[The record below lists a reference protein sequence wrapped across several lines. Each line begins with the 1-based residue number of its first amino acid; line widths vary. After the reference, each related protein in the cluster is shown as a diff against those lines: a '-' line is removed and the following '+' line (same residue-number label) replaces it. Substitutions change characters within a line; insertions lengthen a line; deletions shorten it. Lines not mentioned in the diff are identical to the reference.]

1 MAEKRRKKRH
11 FKLVAPNTKP
21 ARPLK
26 ARLMHTLVAYAV
38 LFLLLTGFL
47 FVIQVIMGPKLQR
60 SALSQWTR
68 TTLIAADR
76 GEILDRSGK
85 VLATNGNVYK
95 VVVWPKNIPAGDRE
109 RTAAELS
116 KLLNLDY
123 ETVLRRCSSTQYQEI
138 VLKRQIDTAT
148 RDAVNSLKLGSGVGT
163 AADSKR
169 YYPMGSLFSQVLGF
183 TNVDNVGQAGLELSL
198 NEYLAGKD
206 GKRIAE
212 TDSSGNLLAY
222 GQTEY
227 IEPVNGLQVRLTCD
241 SIIESYL
248 ENRLREA
255 LEVNNAKRA
264 MGIVMD
270 CTNGAILAVS
280 SMPDYDPNDPPRSD
294 LEKLAELSRD
304 RIVTD
309 VYEPGST
316 FKIIT
321 LAAALDSGA
330 ASTGS
335 RFSCS
340 GGSIVNGETI
350 HCWKH
355 AGHGDQDLTQA
366 AENSCNC
373 AFLRLALN
381 MGKETFYDYIYAFGL
396 GKSTGS
402 GLIGEAS
409 GIVTHQKYVT
419 DNDLAR
425 IGFGQSI
432 AVTPIQLAAA
442 VSAAVNGGELYQPHI
457 VDTMLDADGNTIF
470 KAETAPVRR
479 VISEETSAVV
489 RKILQSVVDNGTG
502 RNCRI
507 EGYKVGG
514 KTGTAQKYD
523 AYGRVDQGKYIC
535 SFIGF
540 APADNPRFVCLI
552 AVDEPNVDQIFGSTV
567 AAPFVREVLEDV
579 LHYMNVRPT
588 EASDTVEVPDLFGLT
603 AEEAAGKLEELGLY
617 AVSQSDGVI
626 ISQVPAAGERV
637 PKGFQVLLYTGE
649 NGGDD
654 SEYGKEY
661 VTVPDL
667 KGYTPLQAYDA
678 LTALGLVMTSDD
690 EDPAGWVYI
699 QSVNPGIVVEKG
711 STIKVNFS
719 FYIPD
724 DN

>member
-26 ARLMHTLVAYAV
+26 ARLMHTLIAYAV
-38 LFLLLTGFL
+38 FFLLLTGFL
-47 FVIQVIMGPKLQR
+47 FVIQVILGPKLQR
-60 SALSQWTR
+60 SALGQWTR
-68 TTLIAADR
+68 TTVIAADR

-95 VVVWPKNIPAGDRE
+95 VVVWPKNIPESDRE

-116 KLLNLDY
+116 KLLGMDY
-123 ETVLRRCSSTQYQEI
+123 ETVLKRCSSTQYQEI
-138 VLKRQIDTAT
+138 VLKRQIDSAT
-148 RDAVNSLKLGSGVGT
+148 RDAVNALKLGSGVGT

-169 YYPMGSLFSQVLGF
+169 YYPMGTLFSQVLGF

-222 GQTEY
+222 GQTEL
-227 IEPVNGLQVRLTCD
+227 IDPVNGLQVRLTCD
-241 SIIESYL
+241 SIIEGYL
-248 ENRLREA
+248 ENALKEA

-270 CTNGAILAVS
+270 CTNGAILALS
-280 SMPDYDPNDPPRSD
+280 SQPDYDPNSPPRSD
-294 LEKLAELSRD
+294 LELLAELSRD

-330 ASTGS
+330 VTMNSH
-335 RFSCS
+335 FSCS

-355 AGHGDQDLTQA
+355 AGHGDQDLTNT

-373 AFLRLALN
+373 AFLNMALS

-432 AVTPIQLAAA
+432 AVTPIQLASA
-442 VSAAVNGGELYQPHI
+442 VCAAVNGGELFQPYI
-457 VDTMLDADGNTIF
+457 VDSMLDDSGNVIF

-479 VISEETSAVV
+479 VISEESSALV
-489 RKILQSVVDNGTG
+489 RKVLQSVVDNGTG
-502 RNCRI
+502 KNCRI

-523 AYGRVDQGKYIC
+523 EYGRVDQGKYIC

-552 AVDEPNVDQIFGSTV
+552 IVDEPDVDQIFGSTV
-567 AAPFVREVLEDV
+567 AAPFVKNVLEDL

-588 EASDTVEVPDLFGLT
+588 EASDTVDVPKLIGLT
-603 AEEAAGKLEELGLY
+603 TEEAAAKLEELGLY
-617 AVSQSDGVI
+617 AVCQSEGAVLA
-626 ISQVPAAGERV
+626 QVPAAGERV

-649 NGGDD
+649 NADD
-654 SEYGKEY
+654 TSEYGKEY
-661 VTVPDL
+661 VEMPDL

-678 LTALGLVMTSDD
+678 LTSLGLIMISDD
-690 EDPAGWVYI
+690 EDPSGWAYI
-699 QSVNPGIVVEKG
+699 QSVDPGVIVEKG
-711 STIKVNFS
+711 TTIKVNFS
-719 FYIPD
+719 FYSPD
-724 DN
+724 N

>member
-26 ARLMHTLVAYAV
+26 ARLMHTLIAYAV
-38 LFLLLTGFL
+38 FFLLLTGFL
-47 FVIQVIMGPKLQR
+47 FVIQVILGPKLQR
-60 SALSQWTR
+60 SALGQWTR

-95 VVVWPKNIPAGDRE
+95 VVVWPKNIPESDRE
-109 RTAAELS
+109 RTATELS
-116 KLLNLDY
+116 KLLGMDY
-123 ETVLRRCSSTQYQEI
+123 DTVLKRCSSTKYQEI
-138 VLKRQIDTAT
+138 VLKRQIDSAT
-148 RDAVNSLKLGSGVGT
+148 RDAVNALKLGSGVGT

-169 YYPMGSLFSQVLGF
+169 YYPMGSLFSQMLGF

-222 GQTEY
+222 GQTEL
-227 IEPVNGLQVRLTCD
+227 IDPVNGLQVRLTCD
-241 SIIESYL
+241 SIIEGYL
-248 ENRLREA
+248 ENALKEA
-255 LEVNNAKRA
+255 LEANNAKRA

-270 CTNGAILAVS
+270 CTNGAILALS
-280 SMPDYDPNDPPRSD
+280 SQPDYDPNDPPRSD
-294 LEKLAELSRD
+294 LELLAELSRN

-330 ASTGS
+330 VTMNSH
-335 RFSCS
+335 FSCS

-355 AGHGDQDLTQA
+355 AGHGDQDLTNA

-373 AFLRLALN
+373 AFLKMALS

-409 GIVTHQKYVT
+409 GIVTHQKYIT

-442 VSAAVNGGELYQPHI
+442 VCAAVNGGELYQPYI
-457 VDTMLDADGNTIF
+457 VDSMLDDEGNVIF

-479 VISEETSAVV
+479 VISEESSALV
-489 RKILQSVVDNGTG
+489 RKVLQSVVDNGTG

-552 AVDEPNVDQIFGSTV
+552 IVDEPDVDQIFGSTV
-567 AAPFVREVLEDV
+567 AAPFVKNVLEDV

-588 EASDTVEVPDLFGLT
+588 EASDTVDVPKLIGLT
-603 AEEAAGKLEELGLY
+603 TEEAAAKLEELGLY
-617 AVSQSDGVI
+617 AVCQSEGTVLA
-626 ISQVPAAGERV
+626 QVPAEGERV

-649 NGGDD
+649 NTGDT

-661 VTVPDL
+661 VEMPDL

-678 LTALGLVMTSDD
+678 LKRLGLIMISDD
-690 EDPAGWVYI
+690 EDPSGWAYI
-699 QSVNPGIVVEKG
+699 QSVDPGVTVEKG
-711 STIKVNFS
+711 TTIKVNFS
-719 FYIPD
+719 FYVPD
-724 DN
+724 N